1 MIRLIALDMDGTLLN
16 SKKELPKDFF
26 SFVLSH
32 PDIRV
37 CIASGRQYYA
47 LEKQF
52 AEIKDH
58 LVFIAE
64 NGTLV
69 VNQGKVIYQN
79 VMKKEDVLFV
89 LEKAKKIEGVSVI
102 LCGDES
108 AYIDSEG
115 EELVEATKY
124 YARLSVEKDLF
135 EIARKKTIIKFAIY
149 FKNADAEKYYPE
161 LSKLPNG
168 LKTVLSDKSWID
180 VSNSDADKGAAL
192 SKIMDIYHITKEESM
207 AFGDYLNDVEMLKAV
222 DYSYAMKNAHPYVK
236 EICHYETDSN
246 DKEGVMKVLRKL

>member
-58 LVFIAE
+58 FVFIAE
-64 NGTLV
+64 NGTMV
-69 VNQGKVIYQN
+69 VNQGMVIYQN

-89 LEKAKKIEGVSVI
+89 LEKAKQIDGVSVI
-102 LCGDES
+102 LCGNES

-124 YARLSVEKDLF
+124 YARLSVEKDL
-135 EIARKKTIIKFAIY
+135 
-149 FKNADAEKYYPE
+149 
-161 LSKLPNG
+161 
-168 LKTVLSDKSWID
+168 LK
-180 VSNSDADKGAAL
+180 
-192 SKIMDIYHITKEESM
+192 
-207 AFGDYLNDVEMLKAV
+207 
-222 DYSYAMKNAHPYVK
+222 
-236 EICHYETDSN
+236 
-246 DKEGVMKVLRKL
+246 